1 MCNTAVSESE
11 PTRAYV
17 VDSLCL
23 AYHEFSGVA
32 ARLQRTKYIGTL
44 PGRWRF
50 SFESLALVSVLFLL
64 KGILAIIL
72 GLLPISNTRNV
83 CWRSMDL
90 KLLPNKPHLLVE
102 SMHDFT

>member
-1 MCNTAVSESE
+1 MWWIVTTLS
-11 PTRAYV
+11 
-17 VDSLCL
+17 SL
-23 AYHEFSGVA
+23 YHEFSGVA
-32 ARLQRTKYIGTL
+32 ARLQCTKYIGTL

-90 KLLPNKPHLLVE
+90 KLLP
-102 SMHDFT
+102 T